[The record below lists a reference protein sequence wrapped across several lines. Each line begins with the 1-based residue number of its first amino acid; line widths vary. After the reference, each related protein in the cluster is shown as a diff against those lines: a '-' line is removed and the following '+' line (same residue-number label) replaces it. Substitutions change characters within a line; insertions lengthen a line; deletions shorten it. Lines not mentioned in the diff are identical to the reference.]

1 MGWHATGDPWTG
13 GPPDQEPGLP
23 PPPRTPAEFDHG
35 GPWASVTP
43 SAALAAALEQVAG
56 PGDLYDG
63 AGTDALVGIARQW
76 AAVESWAASGK
87 LAALRAM
94 TREDADGSPR
104 LRRRPDLPDGWDDS
118 LTYEVSGALAMG
130 PVSAG
135 NLACLAWAL
144 GTRLA
149 GIGRL
154 LAGGVLTLPKAR
166 LIAATFEPLDEQEA
180 ARAEALIL
188 DELAGK
194 TYPQVERLAWRAA
207 LAVAPDV
214 AERRRQAGERQARV
228 TVFREESGAVGLSG
242 RDLPAAEALAAHANV
257 IARAGQYH
265 SSGVFGSQSSSRLE
279 AIAYTDLLNGV
290 SAMERIEF
298 TRSAAPEPPAGPE
311 PDDAGSSNSGDG
323 PDGGTD
329 GPGPSGKGGSDGGRG
344 PRPGGDGSAI
354 DPGDGSHPGP
364 SAADGSDGAEVSKG
378 APGRDEP
385 GNGAAGR
392 QGDPDQPADLAA
404 AAAPLAEVTVPLATL
419 QRRAERAGDNRL
431 LGPLDPALARALA
444 AAAARSPNSRW
455 EIIVVDEHGYA
466 TGHGTARPT
475 RGAGSPP
482 QLPPTG
488 PVGCALPARVNITIT
503 EAFLHQ
509 LEAQV
514 TRAAQPRS
522 GAPPGAW
529 DLTQSKAGAWLL
541 TLPAGQQLAVRFDL
555 VPTYA
560 CDHRYQVSSYL
571 PGDRLRRLVQVRDHT
586 CTWPPC
592 SRPARESDFEHAVA
606 YDKGGVTCACN
617 AGARSRRCHQVK
629 QMPGWTVTQPKPGW
643 HVWTTPTGR
652 SYTQEPWRY
661 TALAGLTCGS
671 RGPVGDKEGLGA
683 DADGAVE
690 IGEYG
695 GGQPGTAR
703 RDRCLGVQAD
713 PLALGLP
720 VQVHGELG
728 VDGVP
733 AEEVH
738 LPRGAVPAVGDGKH
752 PFQRTR
758 YLIRHE
764 GVPHATPH
772 RGGAGRGE
780 AASDH
785 APFDRRQVTVHPAI
799 GQRHG
804 RPVRW
809 RRGRRKPGCHRA
821 GVRAE
826 HAPRGGPC
834 DLAPARARRRLKQL
848 DATAGPRKPD
858 GHGYLTDR
866 DRAKNLAREP
876 GDHHLV
882 PGLEAQ
888 HGPAEQGTRRA
899 GVLRARVPG
908 AGRVHRRLPPVV
920 PKRNVEA
927 LCHATYVTDRSP
939 EGRTRLGPVAAGP
952 LCGRLPV
959 SADIW

>member
-13 GPPDQEPGLP
+13 GTPDQEPGLP
-23 PPPRTPAEFDHG
+23 PPPRTPAGFDHG

-43 SAALAAALEQVAG
+43 SAALAAALEHVAG
-56 PGDLYDG
+56 PGDLYPG
-63 AGTDALVGIARQW
+63 AETDALVGIARQW
-76 AAVESWAASGK
+76 AAVESWAAAGK

-94 TREDADGSPR
+94 TREDSDGSPL
-104 LRRRPDLPDGWDDS
+104 LRRRPGLPDGWDDS
-118 LTYEVSGALAMG
+118 LTYEISGALAMG

-135 NLACLAWAL
+135 NLASLAWTL

-149 GIGRL
+149 GAGRL
-154 LAGGVLTLPKAR
+154 LAEGILTLPKAR

-228 TVFREESGAVGLSG
+228 TVFREESGTVGLSG
-242 RDLPAAEALAAHANV
+242 RDLPAADALAGHANV
-257 IARAGQYH
+257 IARARQYQA
-265 SSGVFGSQSSSRLE
+265 SGAFPGQSSSRLE
-279 AIAYTDLLNGV
+279 ATAYVDLLGGV
-290 SAMERIEF
+290 SAAERIAF
-298 TRSAAPEPPAGPE
+298 ARSAGPEPPAGT
-311 PDDAGSSNSGDG
+311 G
-323 PDGGTD
+323 PDGEDGHGDSTEGPGGNGN
-329 GPGPSGKGGSDGGRG
+329 GPGPDDRRG
-344 PRPGGDGSAI
+344 PSSHPDSPGEDDGDGL
-354 DPGDGSHPGP
+354 DPGDGGPGQ
-364 SAADGSDGAEVSKG
+364 
-378 APGRDEP
+378 DEP
-385 GNGAAGR
+385 GNSGPG
-392 QGDPDQPADLAA
+392 GPEDSQP
-404 AAAPLAEVTVPLATL
+404 PGPPQAEVTVPLTTL
-419 QRRAERAGDNRL
+419 QHWAERAGDSRL
-431 LGPLDPALARALA
+431 LGPVDPALARDLA
-444 AAAARSPNSRW
+444 AAAARSPWSRW
-455 EIIVVDEHGYA
+455 EITIVDEHGYA

-475 RGAGSPP
+475 RGAGPPP
-482 QLPPTG
+482 QPPPAG

-503 EAFLHQ
+503 ETFLHQ
-509 LEAQV
+509 LE
-514 TRAAQPRS
+514 THAAQPRS

-529 DLTQSKAGAWLL
+529 ALAQSKAGAWLL
-541 TLPAGQQLAVRFDL
+541 TLPGGRQLAVRFDV
-555 VPTYA
+555 VPTHA
-560 CDHRYQVSSYL
+560 CDHRYRVSSYL

-592 SRPARESDFEHAVA
+592 SRAARESDFEHGVA
-606 YDKGGVTCACN
+606 YDKGGATCACN

-643 HVWTTPTGR
+643 HMWTTPTGR
-652 SYTQEPWRY
+652 TYVREPWRY
-661 TALAGLTCGS
+661 TALPGLACGS
-671 RGPVGDKEGLGA
+671 RGPVGDKERLGT
-683 DADGAVE
+683 DADGTADV
-690 IGEYG
+690 GEYG

-738 LPRGAVPAVGDGKH
+738 LPRGAVPAVGDGKD

-772 RGGAGRGE
+772 RGGAGHGE

-866 DRAKNLAREP
+866 DRAKDLAREP

-882 PGLEAQ
+882 PGLAAQ

-927 LCHATYVTDRSP
+927 LCHATNATDRSP
-939 EGRTRLGPVAAGP
+939 DGAYAPRAPSSLPRTSPPAFRHRRRRRAWRPPPTCTPCSPSAATGPSPG
-952 LCGRLPV
+952 
-959 SADIW
+959 